1 MAEKVLDL
9 ASNFEFDFIGHRVVH
24 GGELFKDVTEMT
36 TENLLKLSTISS
48 MILLILNNNL

>member
-9 ASNFEFDFIGHRVVH
+9 ASGFEFDFIGHRVVH

-36 TENLLKLSTISS
+36 KETLWKLSLLSS
-48 MILLILNNNL
+48 SG